1 MEKTKITIERTLR
14 SRSKSI
20 IWKLIS
26 TPGGLSRWI
35 AEEVRQ
41 EGDALIFTWG
51 KSGQEYETRRADIL
65 KIVKNQSLRFRWE
78 DEEDP
83 SAYTEIALVAP
94 DVADEL
100 ALCITDYAEPD
111 DEDSMT
117 YMWNHDLDRLQYKM
131 GV

>member
-1 MEKTKITIERTLR
+1 MEKNKITIERTLR

-20 IWKLIS
+20 IWELIS
-26 TPGGLSRWI
+26 TPAGLSRWI

-41 EGDALIFTWG
+41 EGEELIFTWG
-51 KSGQEYETRRADIL
+51 KPGQEYETRRATVLI
-65 KIVKNQSLRFRWE
+65 KVRNQSLRFRWE
-78 DEEDP
+78 DEDAP

-100 ALCITDYAEPD
+100 ALRVTDYAEPD
-111 DEDSMT
+111 DEESVT